1 MSERPGKG
9 RARPTA
15 FRVGLLVGMALLLIM
30 GVLVYAAHR
39 WAAGPPVPYS
49 VQVISAG
56 SALDRAGAR
65 QLDVRATYG
74 RVMRQR
80 CNGACDDLSHQ
91 ANGSDV
97 TYGLEVRDAKGRC
110 IACDTLVYVPGSNF
124 VASLVIRDGATSL
137 VSAEHSWPNGERSRE
152 SASPTAK

>member
-1 MSERPGKG
+1 MSERSAKRRL
-9 RARPTA
+9 RATA
-15 FRVGLLVGMALLLIM
+15 FRVGLLVGVALLLLA
-30 GVLVYAAHR
+30 GALVYAAHR

-74 RVMRQR
+74 QVMRQR
-80 CNGACDDLSHQ
+80 CNGACDDLSRQ

-97 TYGLEVRDAKGRC
+97 TYGLEVRDGKGRC
-110 IACDTLVYVPGSNF
+110 IACDTLVYVPGGNF

-137 VSAEHSWPNGERSRE
+137 VSAQHSWPNRDR
-152 SASPTAK
+152 